1 MKKQI
6 ILVALLALLALTNYA
21 QTDPTTYLNWTR
33 ERLEVGDCE
42 GAQKW
47 YNVYTRTT
55 GSRNMSIETLI
66 QNCSNN
72 THEIGDQ
79 LCVGNNTYTVAY
91 VRDGGKHGLAVL
103 NKGWGRLS
111 EDEST
116 YITQKGIPN
125 FDELKLIY
133 QNKDVLGL
141 YGVYWSCT
149 EDVASSRYIDNGHQN
164 TTYSNGLGT
173 ITTSESI
180 KCYVRYYYRLD
191 FSTGKVDSDRY
202 DANHAVVLL
211 VHRF

>member
-1 MKKQI
+1 MKKRI
-6 ILVALLALLALTNYA
+6 IFIIMLTLVALTNYA

-55 GSRNMSIETLI
+55 GNRNMSVETAI
-66 QNCSNN
+66 QNCFNN
-72 THEIGDQ
+72 THKIGDQ
-79 LCVGNNTYTVAY
+79 IRVGNNTYTVAY
-91 VRDGGKHGLAVL
+91 IRDGGKHGLAVL
-103 NKGWGRLS
+103 IKGRGRLS
-111 EDEST
+111 EDENT

-149 EDVASSRYIDNGHQN
+149 EDVASSRYVEKVLQTETFEDA
-164 TTYSNGLGT
+164 TATGT
-173 ITTSESI
+173 ISI
-180 KCYVRYYYRLD
+180 SLNCYVKYYYRLN
-191 FSTGKVDSDRY
+191 FSTGKFDSDRY
-202 DANHAVVLL
+202 DADHAVVLL